1 MMALEIKLTKSVIGR
16 NQRQRDTVK
25 ALGLGKLNSRVVK
38 DDTPVIRGMIAK
50 VQHLVEYKEV

>member
-1 MMALEIKLTKSVIGR
+1 MALEIKLTKSVIGR